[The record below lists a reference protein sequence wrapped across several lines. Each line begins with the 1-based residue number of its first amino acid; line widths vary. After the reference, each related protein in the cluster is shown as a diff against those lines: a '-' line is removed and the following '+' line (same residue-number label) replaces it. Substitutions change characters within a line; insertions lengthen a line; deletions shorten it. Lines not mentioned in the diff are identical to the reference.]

1 MTAITRLI
9 HFLRLGVGISDTD
22 VEYAD
27 STSSTEAPTTGWQTT
42 APKWQN
48 GHFIWTRTHITYTDG
63 QDKYTNPVC
72 LPSGRGIA
80 KIVEQYYSSTS
91 GTSLTGGSWSEAA
104 TAWVDGRYIWTR
116 SVIYYTDGTSQTTN
130 PVCATG
136 GRGPQGDPGKPGKDG
151 ADGTSIALRGE
162 ASGHYANCEQLQA
175 ALDASPTLLVESDP
189 PVLLDTSSD
198 AKKLKLAHEGNGD
211 YPTLVTIVVTEDGE
225 HRYSL
230 TKADDGAC
238 YVYNGEI
245 YANTGKLWYN
255 LGQIQGPKGDP
266 GDNGINATQYYY
278 HVAWCNTPDNSD
290 GSFTVECSDGDAY
303 AYMGTCIDTSK
314 SDPDTFSS
322 YTWVKVKG
330 DPGEAGKDAI
340 TITMSLTAICHH
352 KSSTDSKYA
361 TEVKL
366 YEGDKQV
373 PFIFSYADGYDG
385 VSISSVKKGD
395 GRIFYLTIKA
405 GAVVNQQVRLY
416 FSYNDKTYQRV
427 IPITTAVDG
436 DPGAKGEVGAVL
448 RGPQSWKDLGEGYTF
463 EAGGEGD
470 EWKDVVIYGS
480 TYYSCIKDH
489 VKTSDNYP
497 GSAEDINN
505 KYWRAGCPMEIIA
518 TKLLLTD
525 YEFVKFLVAGA
536 MRMRDGQGNDVFVA
550 ENGNVTCMGGNFQN
564 INCQKGTFEN
574 VNVFGN
580 FTSRDDTTWNEVNIN
595 AKQGGLT
602 MRGPA
607 NVSDDDNNLPSDTSE
622 VIDLF
627 RVRFETNPDWLSRVP
642 ILELLSGSGYSV
654 QLDVERGY
662 EQVGPEEER
671 LRITLD
677 GIHYTDYNGN
687 EYRKSWSDLLK

>member
-1 MTAITRLI
+1 MAAITRLI

-104 TAWVDGRYIWTR
+104 HAWVDGRYIWTR

-136 GRGPQGDPGKPGKDG
+136 GRGPQGDPGTDGKDG
-151 ADGTSIALRGE
+151 ADGTS
-162 ASGHYANCEQLQA
+162 
-175 ALDASPTLLVESDP
+175 
-189 PVLLDTSSD
+189 
-198 AKKLKLAHEGNGD
+198 
-211 YPTLVTIVVTEDGE
+211 VTIRGSLSNTGLLPTSGAVKGDG
-225 HRYSL
+225 YIIDGNL
-230 TKADDGAC
+230 WVYTGYDGANDSTHM
-238 YVYNGEI
+238 YGFENV
-245 YANTGKLWYN
+245 GK
-255 LGQIQGPKGDP
+255 IQGPQGDP
-266 GDNGINATQYYY
+266 GKDGTDATQYYY

-290 GSFTVECSDGDAY
+290 NSFAVECSDGDAY

-314 SDPDTFSS
+314 SDPTTFSS

-373 PFIFSYADGYDG
+373 PFIFSYADSYDG

-436 DPGAKGEVGAVL
+436 DPGAKGEVGATL
-448 RGPQSWKDLGEGYTF
+448 RGPQSWSDLGDGYTF
-463 EAGGEGD
+463 ESGGEGD

-489 VKTSDNYP
+489 VKTADKYP
-497 GSAEDINN
+497 GSDEDKNN
-505 KYWRAGCPMEIIA
+505 KYWRAGSPMEIIA
-518 TKLLLTD
+518 TKILLSQYAL
-525 YEFVKFLVAGA
+525 VKNLGVEVIEMKDKAG
-536 MRMRDGQGNDVFVA
+536 NPIFVA
-550 ENGNVTCMGGNFQN
+550 KDGDVTCMGGNFQN
-564 INCQKGTFEN
+564 
-574 VNVFGN
+574 VNVSGN
-580 FTSRDDTTWNEVNIN
+580 FTSRDATTWNEVEIN

-602 MRGPA
+602 MRGPS
-607 NVSDDDNNLPSDTSE
+607 NVSDDDHNLPSSPNTE

-627 RVRFETNPDWLSRVP
+627 KIYFETDPDSLSRIT
-642 ILELLSGSGYSV
+642 ILKLLSGLNSC
-654 QLDVERGY
+654 QLTFDAERGISMTGRQDDNLNIMPEGIRY
-662 EQVGPEEER
+662 E
-671 LRITLD
+671 D
-677 GIHYTDYNGN
+677 WKGN
-687 EYRKSWSDLLK
+687 IYYKSWSDLLK

>member
-104 TAWVDGRYIWTR
+104 PAWVDGRYIWTR

-136 GRGPQGDPGKPGKDG
+136 GRGPQGDPGQD
-151 ADGTSIALRGE
+151 
-162 ASGHYANCEQLQA
+162 
-175 ALDASPTLLVESDP
+175 
-189 PVLLDTSSD
+189 
-198 AKKLKLAHEGNGD
+198 
-211 YPTLVTIVVTEDGE
+211 
-225 HRYSL
+225 
-230 TKADDGAC
+230 
-238 YVYNGEI
+238 
-245 YANTGKLWYN
+245 
-255 LGQIQGPKGDP
+255 
-266 GDNGINATQYYY
+266 
-278 HVAWCNTPDNSD
+278 
-290 GSFTVECSDGDAY
+290 
-303 AYMGTCIDTSK
+303 
-314 SDPDTFSS
+314 
-322 YTWVKVKG
+322 
-330 DPGEAGKDAI
+330 GKDAI

-373 PFIFSYADGYDG
+373 PFIFSYADSYDG

-436 DPGAKGEVGAVL
+436 DPGAKGEVGATL
-448 RGPQSWKDLGEGYTF
+448 RGPQSWSDLGDGYTF
-463 EAGGEGD
+463 ESGGEGD

-480 TYYSCIKDH
+480 TFYSCIKDH
-489 VKTSDNYP
+489 VKTADNYP
-497 GSAEDINN
+497 GGAEDVNN
-505 KYWRAGCPMEIIA
+505 GYWRAGKPMEIIA
-518 TKLLLTD
+518 TMVLLS
-525 YEFVKFLVAGA
+525 KFAFIKNLGA
-536 MRMRDGQGNDVFVA
+536 EAIEMYDKDNKEVVFRA
-550 ENGNVTCMGGNFQN
+550 YNGELFCKV
-564 INCQKGTFEN
+564 GTFEN
-574 VNVFGN
+574 VKVSGEIDATSGKMQNVDVDGDIRARSIRLKLITQGNPINGSVCVGQLAEDLKLPELDRDECLNLKVATPRITRSSTGPRITPATSNVFLWQDG
-580 FTSRDDTTWNEVNIN
+580 TT
-595 AKQGGLT
+595 
-602 MRGPA
+602 
-607 NVSDDDNNLPSDTSE
+607 DLPQSKSILLDCG
-622 VIDLF
+622 VYDL
-627 RVRFETNPDWLSRVP
+627 V
-642 ILELLSGSGYSV
+642 GYGTG
-654 QLDVERGY
+654 DKTY
-662 EQVGPEEER
+662 WA
-671 LRITLD
+671 I
-677 GIHYTDYNGN
+677 
-687 EYRKSWSDLLK
+687 K